1 MENETKAFSRLLTI
15 MDELREKCPWDKKQT
30 MDSLRY
36 LTIEE
41 LYELSDAILEKDMPE
56 IKKELGDIL
65 LHIVFYSRI
74 ASETNDFDIAD
85 VINDICE
92 KLIHRHPHIYGDVEV
107 ADEKE
112 VKKNWEKLK
121 LKEGRESVLEGVP
134 KSLPAIV
141 KSFRIQEKVRGI
153 GFDWDDESQ
162 VWEKVLE
169 EIEELKV
176 EIKKGDNDRIESEF
190 GDVLFAL
197 TNYARFINVNPEDA
211 LERTNKRFIKRFQ
224 IMEKMITKE
233 GLSLS
238 EMKLSEMDVFWEK
251 AKEKY
256 YVSKD
261 LG

>member
-1 MENETKAFSRLLTI
+1 MNKKSKAFVRLLTI

-41 LYELSDAILEKDMPE
+41 LYELSDAILDKDTDE
-56 IKKELGDIL
+56 IKKELGDVL

-74 ASETNDFDIAD
+74 ASETNDFDITD
-85 VINDICE
+85 VINSVCD
-92 KLIHRHPHIYGDVEV
+92 KLIHRHPHIYGDVDVKDEV
-107 ADEKE
+107 E

-121 LKEGRESVLEGVP
+121 LKEGKKSVLEGVP

-153 GFDWDDESQ
+153 GFDWDNKNQ
-162 VWEKVLE
+162 VWEKVVE
-169 EIEELKV
+169 EIEELKI
-176 EIKKGDNDRIESEF
+176 EIKNGNQDRIESEF

-197 TNYARFINVNPEDA
+197 TNYARFVNVNPEDA

-224 IMEKMITKE
+224 IMENMISAE

-238 EMKLSEMDVFWEK
+238 DMSLSEMDIFWDK

-256 YVSKD
+256 IFSNKMS
-261 LG
+261 